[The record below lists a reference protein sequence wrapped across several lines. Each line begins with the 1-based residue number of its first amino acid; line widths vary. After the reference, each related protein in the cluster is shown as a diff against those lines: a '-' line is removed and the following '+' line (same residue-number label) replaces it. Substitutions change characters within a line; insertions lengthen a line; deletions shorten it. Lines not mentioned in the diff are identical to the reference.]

1 MISVTLKYPDQIRF
15 CKRVPLRGLFHVVRR
30 RTGLEVKLA
39 VEGKEVEVVMMR
51 SARRWAWPLVS
62 DVAEPVDTLIA
73 APGDRVCFWHICIKF
88 GRIAGKIVDHPVH
101 K

>member
-1 MISVTLKYPDQIRF
+1 MLTLKFPDQIRF

-39 VEGKEVEVVMMR
+39 VEGIEVEVVMMR

-73 APGDRVCFWHICIKF
+73 APTGGLVVQVVKSPAESGAKLRKE
-88 GRIAGKIVDHPVH
+88 
-101 K
+101 